1 MVFTEALNQCQ
12 MEMWMFQGADDGKS
26 GRMRG
31 RRLTRRFWEMEICWR
46 QWPGMGGIH
55 SSGLRPMT
63 SGKWKVRRTGNS
75 FSDNCSANDPAVSGQ
90 SKTGRAAVFDIP
102 AMEDAKWYTEQNF
115 ATGETITILTNS
127 AGEKCALKSWVAA
140 DENILVVEFES
151 ETDLDVEFDFYF
163 PDEIGKGCEKAVDV
177 WGSGELENIQN
188 GMFAGLVTGRPL
200 QVKKTGGGTKWIQAV
215 FRSCGYS
222 N

>member
-1 MVFTEALNQCQ
+1 M
-12 MEMWMFQGADDGKS
+12 
-26 GRMRG
+26 
-31 RRLTRRFWEMEICWR
+31 
-46 QWPGMGGIH
+46 
-55 SSGLRPMT
+55 
-63 SGKWKVRRTGNS
+63 
-75 FSDNCSANDPAVSGQ
+75 
-90 SKTGRAAVFDIP
+90 
-102 AMEDAKWYTEQNF
+102 
-115 ATGETITILTNS
+115 TNS
-127 AGEKCALKSWVAA
+127 AGEKCSLKSWVAA

-188 GMFAGLVTGRPL
+188 GMFAGLVTGTSAAGKENRRWDC
-200 QVKKTGGGTKWIQAV
+200 KWIPAV